1 MIRVDKMAQQ
11 AKEIRKALQPVFFL
25 AMVEAVKAGW
35 VVVFHLWY
43 GNSSSYKRV
52 TSCCPDL
59 ESVDKR
65 VEDMRKRYPGEKEPV
80 IIIDNLQEGG

>member
-35 VVVFHLWY
+35 VVVIHLWY

-52 TSCCPDL
+52 P
-59 ESVDKR
+59 SVRTWKALISVWKICGKDT
-65 VEDMRKRYPGEKEPV
+65 PAEKS
-80 IIIDNLQEGG
+80 LL

>member
-11 AKEIRKALQPVFFL
+11 AREIRKALQPVFFL
-25 AMVEAVKAGW
+25 AMVEAVKAEW
-35 VVVFHLWY
+35 VVVFHLRY

-52 TSCCPDL
+52 TSFCTDL

-65 VEDMRKRYPGEKEPV
+65 VEDMQKRYPDEKEPV
-80 IIIDNLQEGG
+80 VIIDNLQEGG

>member
-35 VVVFHLWY
+35 VVVIHLWY

-52 TSCCPDL
+52 TSFCPDL
-59 ESVDKR
+59 EALISVWKIC
-65 VEDMRKRYPGEKEPV
+65 RKDTPAKKS
-80 IIIDNLQEGG
+80 LL

>member
-43 GNSSSYKRV
+43 GNSSSYERV
-52 TSCCPDL
+52 TSFCPDL

-80 IIIDNLQEGG
+80 VIIDNLQEGG